1 MEKVTLFTAMVCC
14 AVAVQ
19 AAAATQPNVLFFA
32 VDDMSDWIGPMGY
45 AQAVTPNMD
54 RLARAG
60 VTFLNGHTA
69 GIYCA
74 PSRAAIFS
82 GRFASTTGCYRS
94 ALYFAAH
101 PELRPLQ
108 QVLQEGGYATYGAG
122 KLFHHVA
129 GQIDMRGWDEFYVRT
144 KAQKETGWPLDS
156 WKHDDAAII
165 PQPHP
170 RHSAYRRSPDNP
182 SKNAND
188 WFLEWGMVANEDE
201 PRMADTMRTEWAC
214 KLLKKKHDKPFF
226 VGVGL
231 YAPHFP
237 NFCPAKYFDLY
248 DHDKLVPPPYKADDL
263 DDLPPA
269 VRKAKTGRGRI
280 HLHLEKIGAVKD
292 AIHGYL
298 ACVSYADAML
308 GRLLDALESGPNAD
322 NTIVVMWSDHGYH
335 HGEKYDWG
343 KHTLWERTSNVPFI
357 WAGPGIARGKKTEA
371 SASLI
376 DMFPTLVDLCGVEDG
391 QERDGVSLAAALKKP
406 AKARDRDVLL
416 PGMKPDEYAIMN
428 QNWRYIH
435 YADGTEELY
444 NVKKDLHEWHNI
456 AGDPE
461 MAAVKKRMKASAP
474 QTFAAPVESGSFEM
488 VIDGESFRWEPR
500 ERSSRRKK

>member
-1 MEKVTLFTAMVCC
+1 MKRVILFAAVVCC
-14 AVAVQ
+14 ATAVVAAQ
-19 AAAATQPNVLFFA
+19 TQPNILFFA

-170 RHSAYRRSPDNP
+170 RPEIP
-182 SKNAND
+182 
-188 WFLEWGMVANEDE
+188 
-201 PRMADTMRTEWAC
+201 
-214 KLLKKKHDKPFF
+214 
-226 VGVGL
+226 
-231 YAPHFP
+231 
-237 NFCPAKYFDLY
+237 
-248 DHDKLVPPPYKADDL
+248 
-263 DDLPPA
+263 
-269 VRKAKTGRGRI
+269 
-280 HLHLEKIGAVKD
+280 
-292 AIHGYL
+292 
-298 ACVSYADAML
+298 
-308 GRLLDALESGPNAD
+308 RLLLTLARSMKMALLCTCEILD
-322 NTIVVMWSDHGYH
+322 SDSPM
-335 HGEKYDWG
+335 
-343 KHTLWERTSNVPFI
+343 TSPI
-357 WAGPGIARGKKTEA
+357 
-371 SASLI
+371 SL
-376 DMFPTLVDLCGVEDG
+376 
-391 QERDGVSLAAALKKP
+391 S
-406 AKARDRDVLL
+406 
-416 PGMKPDEYAIMN
+416 
-428 QNWRYIH
+428 
-435 YADGTEELY
+435 
-444 NVKKDLHEWHNI
+444 
-456 AGDPE
+456 
-461 MAAVKKRMKASAP
+461 S
-474 QTFAAPVESGSFEM
+474 
-488 VIDGESFRWEPR
+488 
-500 ERSSRRKK
+500 RSSK